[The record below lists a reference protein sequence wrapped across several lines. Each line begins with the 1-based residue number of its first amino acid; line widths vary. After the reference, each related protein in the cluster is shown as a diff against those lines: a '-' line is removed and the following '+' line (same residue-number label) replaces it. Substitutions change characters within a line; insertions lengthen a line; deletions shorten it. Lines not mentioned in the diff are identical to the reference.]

1 MKLLTPYRLGPLT
14 LPNRLVMA
22 PLTRSRHP
30 NHVPNVLTPTYYAQR
45 ASAGLLIA
53 EATQVT
59 PRGVGYPDTPGIHN
73 DAQVAAWRQVTDL
86 VHAVG
91 GRIVLQLWHV
101 GRRSHSAFLGG
112 RLPVAPSPIPIAGK
126 RVPLPDGS
134 KADYEVPHPLTIAE
148 IEETAEAYRLG
159 AAHAKRAGFD
169 GVEIHAANG
178 YLIEQFLASGTNHR
192 TDAYGGS
199 VPNRVRFLLDVTAAV
214 LDVWDA
220 DRVGVRFSFGTGAN
234 GVVDDDPVATFGYT
248 VERMADAGLTY
259 VHAMRPNRYMGTARD
274 SQPDFIRLAR
284 QRFPRTVIANGDFDR
299 ADGERAVR
307 DGQADL
313 IAYGRPFIANPDLAL
328 RFAAQAAG
336 LDAPLAKADPRTYY
350 GGGPE
355 GYTDYPLW
363 TATGVGIHPVLESD
377 DAESDNTKSDPVE
390 SDGA

>member
-22 PLTRSRHP
+22 PLPRSRHP
-30 NHVPNVLTPTYYAQR
+30 DHIPNVLAPTYYAQR
-45 ASAGLLIA
+45 AAAGLLIA

-59 PRGVGYPDTPGIHN
+59 PRGVGYPDTPGIHS
-73 DAQVAAWRQVTDL
+73 DAQVAAWRAVTDL

-101 GRRSHSAFLGG
+101 GRRSHSAFLDGK
-112 RLPVAPSPIPIAGK
+112 LPVAPSPIRIAGK

-134 KADYEVPHPLTIAE
+134 KADYEVPHPLSVDEIAE
-148 IEETAEAYRLG
+148 TVEAFRIG
-159 AAHAKRAGFD
+159 AANAKRAGFD

-178 YLIEQFLASGTNHR
+178 YLIEQFLASGTNTR

-199 VPNRVRFLLDVTAAV
+199 VPNRVRFLLDVTEAI
-214 LDVWDA
+214 LQEWDA

-234 GVVDDDPVATFGYT
+234 GVVDDDPVATSGFAI
-248 VERMADAGLTY
+248 ERMADAGLAY
-259 VHAMRPNRYMGTARD
+259 VHAMRPNRYMGTAQD
-274 SQPDFIRLAR
+274 GQPDFIRLAR
-284 QRFPRTVIANGDFDR
+284 QRFPRTVIANGDYDR
-299 ADGERAVR
+299 TDGERSVR

-313 IAYGRPFIANPDLAL
+313 IAYGRPFIANPDLPL

-336 LDAPLAKADPRTYY
+336 LDAPIATANPRTYY
-350 GGGPE
+350 GGGAA

-363 TATGVGIHPVLESD
+363 HASDVGVRPNSQAKV
-377 DAESDNTKSDPVE
+377 A
-390 SDGA
+390 